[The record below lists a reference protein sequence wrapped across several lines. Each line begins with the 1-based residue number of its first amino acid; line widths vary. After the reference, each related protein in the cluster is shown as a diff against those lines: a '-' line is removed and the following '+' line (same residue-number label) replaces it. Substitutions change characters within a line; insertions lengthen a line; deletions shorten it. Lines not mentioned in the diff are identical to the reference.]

1 MGKRESERDVSSND
15 VQLVCD
21 ALQLNRSNEAN
32 GGNINTCKH
41 THTHTHIHRKKLHKI
56 KKVLRASSHV
66 LEYRGHNI
74 FPTPS
79 VSLSYTLRVSL
90 KYTLTLTHC

>member
-41 THTHTHIHRKKLHKI
+41 THTQIHTQKKNE
-56 KKVLRASSHV
+56 KVLRASSHV

-74 FPTPS
+74 FPSPS
-79 VSLSYTLRVSL
+79 VSLSHTLRVTL
-90 KYTLTLTHC
+90 TYTLTLTHC

>member
-21 ALQLNRSNEAN
+21 AQQLNRSNEAN

-41 THTHTHIHRKKLHKI
+41 AHTYTVKK
-56 KKVLRASSHV
+56 
-66 LEYRGHNI
+66 
-74 FPTPS
+74 
-79 VSLSYTLRVSL
+79 
-90 KYTLTLTHC
+90 

>member
-32 GGNINTCKH
+32 GGNTLFLLRTLWDTNIIT
-41 THTHTHIHRKKLHKI
+41 ILQGVFYLSRK
-56 KKVLRASSHV
+56 
-66 LEYRGHNI
+66 
-74 FPTPS
+74 
-79 VSLSYTLRVSL
+79 
-90 KYTLTLTHC
+90 